1 MLRPAI
7 EETIKDFEQRE
18 GAQVTTIY
26 NGCGILV
33 AQIKAADEQA

>member
-7 EETIKDFEQRE
+7 EETIQAFEQRE
-18 GAQVTTIY
+18 GVRVIRIY

-33 AQIKAADEQA
+33 GRTEV